1 MYDEIFNQDDFES
14 DSEDRSSEESIQEEL
29 DIEFPTPKEG
39 PSLDEMMRRYGFIIF
54 KEWPKTK
61 SNQEVKKE

>member
-14 DSEDRSSEESIQEEL
+14 GPDGNSEGIIQEEL
-29 DIEFPTPKEG
+29 DIEFPTPKER

-54 KEWPKTK
+54 KEWSKT
-61 SNQEVKKE
+61 NQEVKK